1 MICSFGGYPTI
12 RHNELRDIIGSL
24 LSEVCHNVAIEPRL
38 QPLTGEVFRSKTTT
52 SAPEARA
59 DVRATGFWTKREDA
73 FFDIRIFHANAPS
86 YRSLSPTQA
95 FEFHERHK
103 QLEYEERIV
112 NVDHGSFCPLVFS
125 TSGAVGPLCGTF
137 LKRLAGLVADQSS
150 IAYSEAMA
158 WLRCRFSYALLRSA
172 VMYIF
177 GTHDHHT
184 ASLSET
190 STLTFRCRWPRVA
203 SLKIEDSI
211 YRLLS
216 LLISILVFV
225 LMVSLSCIFC
235 NSNSSCPQI

>member
-24 LSEVCHNVAIEPRL
+24 LSEVCHNVAIKPRL
-38 QPLTGEVFRSKTTT
+38 QPLNGEVFRSETTT

-172 VMYIF
+172 VMCIR
-177 GTHDHHT
+177 GSRSSHRKPVRDIN
-184 ASLSET
+184 
-190 STLTFRCRWPRVA
+190 VD
-203 SLKIEDSI
+203 IQ
-211 YRLLS
+211 
-216 LLISILVFV
+216 
-225 LMVSLSCIFC
+225 VSLAEGRFTED
-235 NSNSSCPQI
+235 